1 MHPGG
6 TEIYHEALTSPEEEL
21 ESIHSGK
28 KQITQRNKTQTKVKQ
43 QQKKK
48 RKPNQNQK
56 KDPERSKIH
65 LLIWQLIALT
75 GGTPSMV
82 VSGAPV
88 IFCQMLNIS
97 PQKEAQRER
106 DCCFPRKTLMNVYF
120 LFRKATQFL

>member
-1 MHPGG
+1 MHLGE

-43 QQKKK
+43 QQKK
-48 RKPNQNQK
+48 RKPKQNKK
-56 KDPERSKIH
+56 KDPERSKIY

-88 IFCQMLNIS
+88 IFCQIPNTS
-97 PQKEAQRER
+97 PQKGAQRER
-106 DCCFPRKTLMNVYF
+106 DCCFPKKTPMNVYF
-120 LFRKATQFL
+120 LFRKATPFL